1 MQRIMVI
8 GNCGAGK
15 STFSNRLSEL
25 VGLEIIHLDQYYYRP
40 NWSGINSADWE
51 KMIIELSSKSNWIMD
66 GNYGGTIDIRI
77 NNADTIIF
85 LDYSS
90 VICLWRITKRMLK
103 YWGKERPDMGK
114 GCKERFDLNFYQYV
128 ATFNLK
134 RRDELLSKLE
144 NYKTKKQ
151 VLVFRN
157 DKESNEFLER
167 IKTEPN
173 KSYTQ

>member
-51 KMIIELSSKSNWIMD
+51 KMIIELSSKSHWIMD

-90 VICLWRITKRMLK
+90 VIC
-103 YWGKERPDMGK
+103 
-114 GCKERFDLNFYQYV
+114 
-128 ATFNLK
+128 
-134 RRDELLSKLE
+134 
-144 NYKTKKQ
+144 
-151 VLVFRN
+151 
-157 DKESNEFLER
+157 
-167 IKTEPN
+167 
-173 KSYTQ
+173 